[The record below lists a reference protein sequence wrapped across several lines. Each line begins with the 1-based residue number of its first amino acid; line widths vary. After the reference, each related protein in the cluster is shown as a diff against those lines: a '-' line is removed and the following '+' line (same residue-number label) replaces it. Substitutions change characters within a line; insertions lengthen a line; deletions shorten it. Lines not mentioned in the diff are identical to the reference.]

1 MEYTC
6 LVFVCVIVFVSGCT
20 DFPPWVRNG
29 NDEDADMKYVHYA
42 QRVIFA
48 TVKKLMDDPKYARPG
63 VQAAKLDIVCI
74 YKGGQL
80 MRDITVVGTGNLGG
94 EIFGCPASN
103 LTVGES
109 YIFFLYDND
118 NRQLEIEFPPVG
130 GESYIILDDISI
142 NCGLTRE
149 FPPGLSRE
157 ELNALEEECYE
168 PLKIDEGCYQYVP
181 PTTTTTTTAA
191 KTTKAPEVTTKKVV
205 VNPGNGGSYETK
217 GGDNTSKGGKASGST
232 HDDNGNSASGM
243 VVSWTLLTLLL
254 IFAFL

>member
-1 MEYTC
+1 MC
-6 LVFVCVIVFVSGCT
+6 LVFVCVIVFVSGCSE
-20 DFPPWVRNG
+20 FPPWVRNG
-29 NDEDADMKYVHYA
+29 HDEDADMKYVHYA

-63 VQAAKLDIVCI
+63 VQAAHLDIVCI

-80 MRDITVVGTGNLGG
+80 TQNVTVVGTGNLGG
-94 EIFGCPASN
+94 EIPGCPASN

-130 GESYIILDDISI
+130 GEAYIILDDISI

-149 FPPGLSRE
+149 FPPGLTSDQ
-157 ELNALEEECYE
+157 LKALKEECYE
-168 PLKIDEGCYQYVP
+168 PLKVDEGCYQYVP
-181 PTTTTTTTAA
+181 PTTTTTTTTAP

-217 GGDNTSKGGKASGST
+217 NGENTSKGGKASGST
-232 HDDNGNSASGM
+232 HDDNNNSASGL
-243 VVSWTLLTLLL
+243 VVSWTVVSLLL

>member
-80 MRDITVVGTGNLGG
+80 MRDITVVGTGKK
-94 EIFGCPASN
+94 FS
-103 LTVGES
+103 
-109 YIFFLYDND
+109 
-118 NRQLEIEFPPVG
+118 
-130 GESYIILDDISI
+130 IIKQNKNML
-142 NCGLTRE
+142 NC
-149 FPPGLSRE
+149 
-157 ELNALEEECYE
+157 
-168 PLKIDEGCYQYVP
+168 
-181 PTTTTTTTAA
+181 
-191 KTTKAPEVTTKKVV
+191 
-205 VNPGNGGSYETK
+205 
-217 GGDNTSKGGKASGST
+217 
-232 HDDNGNSASGM
+232 
-243 VVSWTLLTLLL
+243 
-254 IFAFL
+254 